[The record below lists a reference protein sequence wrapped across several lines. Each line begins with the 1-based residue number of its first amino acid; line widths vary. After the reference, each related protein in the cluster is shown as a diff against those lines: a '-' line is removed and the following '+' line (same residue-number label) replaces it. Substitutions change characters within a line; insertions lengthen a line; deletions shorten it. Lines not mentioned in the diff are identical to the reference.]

1 MIETARTIHN
11 FYLRIV
17 HYPLATSVLLLSG
30 LLLLGLF
37 LQTLS
42 ADFQWPSYTVMCL
55 FYSAMFY
62 VGSRSGRKRENL
74 SDEQEVEELIL
85 AGRSLPLGLALL
97 TMTAT
102 WVGGG
107 FINGTAESVA
117 VDGLVWAQAPWGYAL
132 SLIFG
137 GLFLAKKMRSYNFST
152 LLDPISDRYGHR
164 MTALLYIPALLG
176 EVFWTGA
183 VLTALGTT
191 FGTIL
196 GIDFNLAIILSAL
209 IAITYTAIGGM
220 RAVANTDVLQ
230 LGILILGLWLT
241 IPFLLGENQSLAG
254 LYRDYEAEMGPLASM
269 LPPMDGWNHPQWEE
283 TYYYWWDCA
292 LLLIFGGIPWHVYFQ
307 RVLSSQNGE
316 AARWLSIGA
325 GGLCIVAAMPA
336 MFIGMI
342 EATTHWQSLGLQG
355 PENSAV
361 VLPYVLQNLAPAAV
375 AIIGLGAL
383 ASAVMSSADSSIL
396 SASSLGAW
404 NVYRPFFA
412 KGDHGKIPG
421 VIKRLIWIV
430 GIAATLIA
438 LQVKSVYELWFL
450 CSDFVYCI
458 LFPQLILALF
468 DRKTNTIGSLAGFL
482 VALVL
487 RLGGGEPVLGL
498 PTFLPY
504 PMVGE
509 DGTVY
514 FPFRTTAM
522 ISSLLT
528 IMIVS
533 RLTTSLSP
541 PRPLVMRIV
550 ESAAQDQKEEGS

>member
-1 MIETARTIHN
+1 MIKTENSIHR
-11 FYLRIV
+11 FYLYVV
-17 HYPLATSVLLLSG
+17 HHPLISSSLVFSALLLIG
-30 LLLLGLF
+30 LLLQNLSDEF
-37 LQTLS
+37 L
-42 ADFQWPSYTVMCL
+42 WPSYAVMCL

-62 VGSRSGRKRENL
+62 VGSRSGKKRENL
-74 SDEQEVEELIL
+74 SDEKEVEEMIL
-85 AGRSLPLGLALL
+85 AGRSLPLGLALF

-117 VDGLVWAQAPWGYAL
+117 VNGLAWAQAPWGYAL
-132 SLIFG
+132 SLLFG
-137 GLFLAKKMRSYNFST
+137 GIFLAKKMRSYNFST
-152 LLDPISDRYGHR
+152 LLDPISDRFGDR

-191 FGTIL
+191 FGSIL

-220 RAVANTDVLQ
+220 RAVAHTDVLQ
-230 LGILILGLWLT
+230 LGILIVGLWLT
-241 IPFLLGENQSLAG
+241 IPFLIPDGASLGSIYG
-254 LYRDYEAEMGPLASM
+254 DYKTEMGPMANLF
-269 LPPMDGWNHPQWEE
+269 PPLEGWKDPNWGDS
-283 TYYYWWDCA
+283 YFLWWDSA

-307 RVLSSQNGE
+307 RVLSSQNGQV
-316 AARWLSIGA
+316 ARWLSIGA
-325 GGLCIVAAMPA
+325 GGLCIVAAAPA
-336 MFIGMI
+336 MIIGMI
-342 EATTHWQSLGLQG
+342 GATTDWNALGLEG
-355 PENSAV
+355 PEVSAV
-361 VLPYVLQNLAPAAV
+361 VLPYVLQNLAPALI

-412 KGDHGKIPG
+412 KGNHSEIPK

-430 GIAATLIA
+430 GVAATLIA
-438 LQVKSVYELWFL
+438 LQVKSVYALWFL

-468 DRKTNTIGSLAGFL
+468 DRKTNTIGSLVGFI
-482 VALVL
+482 VALFL
-487 RLGGGEPVLGL
+487 RLGGGEAVLGI

-509 DGTVY
+509 DGVVN
-514 FPFRTTAM
+514 FPFRTLAM
-522 ISSLLT
+522 LSSMVT
-528 IMIVS
+528 IILVS
-533 RLTTSLSP
+533 RLTHTWSP
-541 PRPLVMRIV
+541 PRPLVVRKTSDSQ
-550 ESAAQDQKEEGS
+550 EA

>member
-1 MIETARTIHN
+1 MIQTGSSIHR
-11 FYLRIV
+11 FYLYVV
-17 HYPLATSVLLLSG
+17 HHPLVSSSLVLTALLLIG
-30 LLLLGLF
+30 LLL
-37 LQTLS
+37 QNLS
-42 ADFQWPSYTVMCL
+42 PDFDWPSYGVMCL

-62 VGSRSGRKRENL
+62 VGSRSGKRRENL
-74 SDEQEVEELIL
+74 SDKKEVEEMIL
-85 AGRSLPLGLALL
+85 AGRSLPLGLALF

-117 VDGLVWAQAPWGYAL
+117 VDGLAWAQAPWGYAL

-137 GLFLAKKMRSYNFST
+137 GVFLAKKMRSYNFST
-152 LLDPISDRYGHR
+152 LLDPISDRYGDR

-191 FGTIL
+191 FGSIL

-230 LGILILGLWLT
+230 LGILIVGLWLT
-241 IPFLLGENQSLAG
+241 IPFLIPDGQSLGG
-254 LYRDYEAEMGPLASM
+254 LYGSYKAEMGPLANFF
-269 LPPMDGWNHPQWEE
+269 PPLDGWKDANWGDS
-283 TYYYWWDCA
+283 YFLWWDSA

-307 RVLSSQNGE
+307 RVLSSQNGHV
-316 AARWLSIGA
+316 ARWLSIGA
-325 GGLCIVAAMPA
+325 GGLCIVAAAPA
-336 MFIGMI
+336 VIIGMI
-342 EATTHWQSLGLQG
+342 GATTNWSALGLDG
-355 PENSAV
+355 PEVSAV
-361 VLPYVLQNLAPAAV
+361 VLPYVLKNLAPALI
-375 AIIGLGAL
+375 AIVGLGAL

-412 KGDHGKIPG
+412 KGDHGKIPR

-438 LQVKSVYELWFL
+438 LQVKSVYALWFL

-468 DRKTNTIGSLAGFL
+468 DKKTNVIGSLTGFV
-482 VALVL
+482 VALFL
-487 RLGGGEPVLGL
+487 RLGGGEAVLGI

-504 PMVGE
+504 PMISE
-509 DGTVY
+509 DGIVN

-522 ISSLLT
+522 LSSLLT

-533 RLTTSLSP
+533 RLTQRLSP
-541 PRPLVMRIV
+541 PRPLVKREV
-550 ESAAQDQKEEGS
+550 SA

>member
-1 MIETARTIHN
+1 MIQAGSPIHR
-11 FYLRIV
+11 FYIYVV
-17 HYPLATSVLLLSG
+17 HHPLVSSSLVFSALLLIG
-30 LLLLGLF
+30 LLL
-37 LQTLS
+37 QNLS
-42 ADFQWPSYTVMCL
+42 DEFQWPSYAVMCL

-62 VGSRSGRKRENL
+62 VGSRSGKKRENL
-74 SDEQEVEELIL
+74 SDEKEVEEMIL
-85 AGRSLPLGLALL
+85 AGRSLPLGLALF

-117 VDGLVWAQAPWGYAL
+117 VYGLAWAQAPWGYAL
-132 SLIFG
+132 SLMFG
-137 GLFLAKKMRSYNFST
+137 GIFLAKKMRSYNFST
-152 LLDPISDRYGHR
+152 LLDPISDRFGDR

-191 FGTIL
+191 FGSIL

-230 LGILILGLWLT
+230 LGILIVGLWLT
-241 IPFLLGENQSLAG
+241 IPFLIPDGASLGSIYG
-254 LYRDYEAEMGPLASM
+254 DYKAEMGPMAS
-269 LPPMDGWNHPQWEE
+269 LFPPLDGWKDSNWGDS
-283 TYYYWWDCA
+283 YFLWWDSA

-307 RVLSSQNGE
+307 RVLSSQNGQV
-316 AARWLSIGA
+316 ARWLSIGA
-325 GGLCIVAAMPA
+325 GVLCIVAAMPA
-336 MFIGMI
+336 MIIGMI
-342 EATTHWQSLGLQG
+342 EATTDWTALGLEG
-355 PENSAV
+355 PEVSAV
-361 VLPYVLQNLAPAAV
+361 VLPYVLQNLAPALI

-412 KGDHGKIPG
+412 KKDHSGIPKI
-421 VIKRLIWIV
+421 IKRLIWIV

-468 DRKTNTIGSLAGFL
+468 DKKTNTIGSLVGFI
-482 VALVL
+482 VALIL
-487 RLGGGEPVLGL
+487 RIGGGEAVLGI

-504 PMVGE
+504 PMIGE
-509 DGTVY
+509 DGVVN

-522 ISSLLT
+522 LSSMIT
-528 IMIVS
+528 IMVVS
-533 RLTTSLSP
+533 RLTHTWSP
-541 PRPLVMRIV
+541 PRPLVVRKTA
-550 ESAAQDQKEEGS
+550 EDT

>member
-1 MIETARTIHN
+1 MKKTILYAVRHAV
-11 FYLRIV
+11 IS
-17 HYPLATSVLLLSG
+17 SVLLFLA
-30 LLLLGLF
+30 LILLGFF

-42 ADFQWPSYTVMCL
+42 DNFDWPSYAAMCG
-55 FYSAMFY
+55 FYALMFY
-62 VGSRSGRKRENL
+62 VGSRSGKKQEGLN
-74 SDEQEVEELIL
+74 EEKEVEELIL
-85 AGRSLPLGLALL
+85 AGRSLPLGLALF

-117 VDGLVWAQAPWGYAL
+117 TYGLAWAQAPWGYAL

-137 GLFLAKKMRSYNFST
+137 GIFFAKKMRSYNFST
-152 LLDPISDRYGHR
+152 LLDPIDDRFGNR

-191 FGTIL
+191 FGSIL
-196 GIDFNLAIILSAL
+196 GIDFNLSIILSAV

-230 LGILILGLWLT
+230 LGILIAGLWMT
-241 IPFLLGENQSLAG
+241 IYFVLPDGMSLGELYTEYSAKMGDAAASLFPSFDAYNDPAWG
-254 LYRDYEAEMGPLASM
+254 SSYFM
-269 LPPMDGWNHPQWEE
+269 
-283 TYYYWWDCA
+283 WWDYA

-307 RVLSSQNGE
+307 RVLSSQSPST
-316 AARWLSIGA
+316 ARWLSIGA
-325 GGLCIVAAMPA
+325 GFLCIVAAFPA
-336 MFIGMI
+336 VVIGMVGGI
-342 EATTHWQSLGLQG
+342 TNWQSLGLEG
-355 PENSAV
+355 PEVSAV
-361 VLPYVLQNLAPAAV
+361 VLPYVLQNLTPMIV
-375 AIIGLGAL
+375 ATIGLGAL

-412 KGDHGKIPG
+412 KDDHSKIPK

-458 LFPQLILALF
+458 LFPQLVLALY
-468 DRKTNTIGSLAGFL
+468 DKKTNTIGSLAGFI
-482 VALVL
+482 VAIIL
-487 RLGGGEPVLGL
+487 RLGGGEAVLGI
-498 PTFLPY
+498 PQIIPY
-504 PMVGE
+504 PMVSAEG
-509 DGTVY
+509 VIH
-514 FPFRTTAM
+514 FPFRTLSM
-522 ISSLLT
+522 VSSLAT
-528 IMIVS
+528 IFVVS
-533 RLTTSLSP
+533 RLTGSIVAPKPLKVREVSEETS
-541 PRPLVMRIV
+541 
-550 ESAAQDQKEEGS
+550 